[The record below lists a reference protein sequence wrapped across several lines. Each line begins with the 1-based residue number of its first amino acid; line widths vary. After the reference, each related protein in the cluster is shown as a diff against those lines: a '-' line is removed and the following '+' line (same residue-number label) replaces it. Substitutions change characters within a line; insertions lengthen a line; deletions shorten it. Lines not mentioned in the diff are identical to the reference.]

1 MGGARIGA
9 RCPGRELEEGRRAA
23 VYALP
28 IRPPRR
34 HGGLMADLVL
44 LAESG
49 GVGTLVLD
57 RPGKLNAFGGDMR
70 EQLVAAL
77 GAAAAHGGIR
87 ALVITGAGRAFSAG
101 GDVHHMA
108 GLKAS
113 GESFAAVRPLLELG
127 RAAILRLASL
137 PFPTIAAVNGPA
149 AGAGLNLALA
159 CDLRIASDQ
168 ATFGETFVR
177 IGLHPDW
184 GGTYFLPRLVGLAR
198 ALELC
203 WTGEL
208 ISAAEALRIGLVERV
223 VPHDELSAAARAL
236 ADRLAAS
243 PAASVRLM
251 KRTLGAA

>member
-1 MGGARIGA
+1 MQACEVSYPLDLLIEVGRTSAPSPARGPAGRSCGAGLRADFSCA
-9 RCPGRELEEGRRAA
+9 RPSTHPHHRQPPGRSQAPAA
-23 VYALP
+23 RGCHALA
-28 IRPPRR
+28 IRPARR
-34 HGGLMADLVL
+34 HGGVMADLVL

-49 GVGTLVLD
+49 GVGTLVLN
-57 RPGKLNAFGGDMR
+57 RPEKLNAFGGDMR

-168 ATFGETFVR
+168 ATFG
-177 IGLHPDW
+177 
-184 GGTYFLPRLVGLAR
+184 
-198 ALELC
+198 
-203 WTGEL
+203 
-208 ISAAEALRIGLVERV
+208 
-223 VPHDELSAAARAL
+223 
-236 ADRLAAS
+236 
-243 PAASVRLM
+243 
-251 KRTLGAA
+251 